1 MYLTI
6 DQLRSRT
13 PNAHIYTREHD
24 SHRVFYAGKKC
35 TVFLSHRHD
44 DLAQLK
50 QVANLLEQIDT
61 LVYVDWLDPSMPT
74 YMWQDCRQYKNEN
87 QTI

>member
-6 DQLRSRT
+6 DQLKSRT

-44 DLAQLK
+44 DLAQLRCTADVTGGK
-50 QVANLLEQIDT
+50 FIEADT
-61 LVYVDWLDPSMPT
+61 NAQLVQSMEELILPH
-74 YMWQDCRQYKNEN
+74 K
-87 QTI
+87 